1 MHWSCLHY
9 LPILYHRKT
18 KLQIMLSNWVSVST
32 KTPYVS
38 KFTICFISIT
48 IRLLPMSIHFLIY
61 DNTPSH
67 NSPICITPSPSPPPP
82 FPQSIQQRWQPRTRK
97 ITAYGLQ
104 FMGYFYLMIAS
115 VGCLST
121 IEWLFNGYTRQPVQT
136 KVTPGYPIYLF
147 YLFIYIC
154 HIK

>member
-1 MHWSCLHY
+1 MTFIFLCEELSKASHIQEEGVAIKVPWIMHWSCLHY

-67 NSPICITPSPSPPPP
+67 NSPICITPSPSPPLPP
-82 FPQSIQQRWQPRTRK
+82 LPPINPTAMATPHAKDYRIWASIH
-97 ITAYGLQ
+97 GL
-104 FMGYFYLMIAS
+104 F
-115 VGCLST
+115 
-121 IEWLFNGYTRQPVQT
+121 LFNDCISWLPVYYW
-136 KVTPGYPIYLF
+136 VVV
-147 YLFIYIC
+147 
-154 HIK
+154 